1 MRKGTKDEICKI
13 EILYDQLP
21 IYIVF
26 KSKERKKEKE
36 YVLKTN
42 KKCSK
47 LLLVKKEY

>member
-1 MRKGTKDEICKI
+1 MQKEIKDELYKI
-13 EILYDQLP
+13 EIFCDQLP
-21 IYIVF
+21 ICIVF